1 MTGRRHMGL
10 VAAAATLL
18 AAAPLSAIFENWT
31 WLVQCLLAVVFIAGA
46 ATLARTARAPLW
58 GQLLAMMG
66 ALLLALTWMFPSG
79 REIAAVI
86 PSFGT
91 LENFASLMSES
102 AKDMRAFAVPV
113 PDSDPLLFVT
123 VLGVGSVAILVDLV
137 SVGLRR
143 PALAGLPMLAI
154 YSVPVAVYPE
164 TVPVIPFVIGA
175 FGFLWL
181 LVADKVDS
189 VRRFGRR
196 FTGDGRDVDVW
207 EPSPLAAAGR
217 RLAVVGVVLAV
228 LLPIAVPGMTT
239 GLMEKI
245 GGGAGSGTGLGGG
258 RGGNVNLFAALAGQL
273 RQTQTTTLVRVSTSD
288 PNPYYLRFAVADEL
302 TNQGFRA
309 RSPRGQSLRSL
320 EDPRENPRSGV
331 TYQAHHARVEVTDR
345 FEMSLA
351 PTYGEP
357 VDIDGLGGDWQY
369 DQNMQVVFSNDD
381 TARDKEYSFDYV
393 ESEFTVEA
401 LRAAPPLAANSVEA
415 TRYTQTPSVRQ
426 VSTLVNQLTRG
437 KDTGYDK
444 VMAIY
449 DYLSSDEFTY
459 SLQTQGGTSGE
470 DIVNFLNNKQ
480 GFCQQYAAAM
490 AWMVRAADIPARV
503 AFGFTNGTARDGDST
518 ILTNLNLHAWTEV
531 YFGPD
536 YGWVPFDATPQSSVP
551 GSTRP
556 AWAPD
561 PNALPSTSPSSDA
574 SAGPGATVSPGGP
587 GQDPER
593 GRFEGEGASGT
604 LDTSGPTWPMYLLGT
619 AIVLL
624 ALLATPA
631 LRRSLVRRR
640 RQSITAAATALA
652 SRGSGSGADA
662 PGVPTVL
669 VTGAEAARVRAN
681 AHAAWDELIDTM
693 VDYRVPIDPTE
704 TPRATAERLV
714 QAELWGDAVDEA
726 RLLGRA
732 EERARYAR
740 SPIAGTGLTGALRAV
755 RRSLSEKATRRTRV
769 LAVVLPPS
777 VLARWRTAVVD
788 VTTSVVATTG
798 TVRDRLLRW
807 SPRRLLTNRAR

>member
-10 VAAAATLL
+10 VTAASALRAT
-18 AAAPLSAIFENWT
+18 APLSTIFEDWT
-31 WLVQCLLAVVFIAGA
+31 WLVQCVLAVVFISGA

-79 REIAAVI
+79 REIVAVI

-164 TVPVIPFVIGA
+164 TVPVLPFVIGA

-228 LLPIAVPGMTT
+228 LLPIAVPGMTS
-239 GLMEKI
+239 GLIEKI
-245 GGGAGSGTGLGGG
+245 GGGAGQGTGLGGG

-273 RQTQTTTLVRVSTSD
+273 RQTETTTLVRVSTSD
-288 PNPYYLRFAVADEL
+288 TNPYYLRFAVADEL

-320 EDPRENPRSGV
+320 EDPRDDPRSGV
-331 TYQAHHARVEVTDR
+331 TYEAHRATVDVTDR

-351 PTYGEP
+351 PTYSEP
-357 VDIDGLGGDWQY
+357 IDIDGLGGDWQY
-369 DQNMQVVFSNDD
+369 DQNMQVVFSNDE
-381 TARDKEYSFDYV
+381 TAAGKEYAFDYV
-393 ESEFTVEA
+393 KSDYTVEA
-401 LRAAPPLAANSVEA
+401 LRTAPPLAQNSVEVA
-415 TRYTQTPSVRQ
+415 RYTQVPVVR
-426 VSTLVNQLTRG
+426 LVTTRVNDLTRG
-437 KDTGYDK
+437 KDTAYDK

-449 DYLSSDEFTY
+449 DYLSSPDFTY

-470 DIVNFLNNKQ
+470 DIVNFLDGKQ

-490 AWMVRAADIPARV
+490 AWMVRAAGIPARV
-503 AFGFTNGTARDGDST
+503 AFGFTNGTSRDGNWT
-518 ILTNLNLHAWTEV
+518 NLTNLNLHAWTEV
-531 YFGPD
+531 YFGPS

-556 AWAPD
+556 VWAPD
-561 PNALPSTSPSSDA
+561 PNALPSTSPSSGA
-574 SAGPGATVSPGGP
+574 SAGPGATLSPGSA

-593 GRFEGEGASGT
+593 GRFDESGAAGT
-604 LDTSGPTWPMYLLGT
+604 LDSSGPTWPMYLLG
-619 AIVLL
+619 AVIVVL

-631 LRRSLVRRR
+631 LRRSLLRRR
-640 RQSITAAATALA
+640 RQSITNTAAAMAAT
-652 SRGSGSGADA
+652 GTGETA
-662 PGVPTVL
+662 PGVATVV
-669 VTGAEAARVRAN
+669 VTGAAAARVRAD

-714 QAELWGDAVDEA
+714 HAELQGDAVDEA

-740 SPIAGTGLTGALRAV
+740 SPIAGTGLTAALRAV
-755 RRSLSEKATRRTRV
+755 RKVLSEKATPRTRL

-777 VLARWRTAVVD
+777 VLARWRAGVVD
-788 VTTSVVATTG
+788 ATTSVVSASG
-798 TVRDRLLRW
+798 TVRERLLRW

>member
-18 AAAPLSAIFENWT
+18 ASAPLSAIFDNWT

-164 TVPVIPFVIGA
+164 TVPVFPFVIGA

-245 GGGAGSGTGLGGG
+245 GGGTGSGTGLGGG
-258 RGGNVNLFAALAGQL
+258 RAGNVNLFAALAGQL
-273 RQTQTTTLVRVSTSD
+273 RQTQTTTLVRVQTSD

-331 TYQAHHARVEVTDR
+331 TYEAHRATVDVTDR

-357 VDIDGLGGDWQY
+357 IDIDGLGGDWQY
-369 DQNMQVVFSNDD
+369 DQNMLVVFSNEE
-381 TARDKEYSFDYV
+381 TARDKEYTFDYV
-393 ESEFTVEA
+393 KSDYTVEA

-415 TRYTQTPSVRQ
+415 SRYVQVPSVRQ
-426 VSTLVNQLTRG
+426 VTNLVQGLIRG
-437 KDTGYDK
+437 KDTDYDK

-449 DYLSSDEFTY
+449 DYFAGEDFTY

-470 DIVNFLNNKQ
+470 DIVNFLNTKQ

-490 AWMVRAADIPARV
+490 AWLVRAAGIPARV
-503 AFGFTNGTARDGDST
+503 AFGFTNGTAREGNSA

-536 YGWVPFDATPQSSVP
+536 YGWVPFDATPQTSVP

-561 PNALPSTSPSSDA
+561 PNALPSTSPSSGA
-574 SAGPGATVSPGGP
+574 SVGPGATISPGGP

-593 GRFEGEGASGT
+593 GGFEEGEGPSGA
-604 LDTSGPTWPMYLLGT
+604 LDSSGPVWPMYLLGA

-624 ALLATPA
+624 ALFATPA

-640 RQSITAAATALA
+640 RQSITASATAMA
-652 SRGSGSGADA
+652 GPSA
-662 PGVPTVL
+662 PGVATV
-669 VTGAEAARVRAN
+669 VVSGAEAVRVREN

-714 QAELWGDAVDEA
+714 EAELWGDAVEEA

-740 SPIAGTGLTGALRAV
+740 SPIAGTGLTEALRAV
-755 RRSLSEKATRRTRV
+755 RRSLSEKATKRTRL

-777 VLARWRTAVVD
+777 VLARWRVTAVD
-788 VTTSVVATTG
+788 VTTTVVSAAG
-798 TVRDRLLRW
+798 TARDRLLRW